1 MSNGGGQPLPAV
13 PGNQR
18 PATHGRERS
27 KSTFSLKSGNSHKS
41 NGSAGKV
48 QYNESHQEKESKRLH
63 SKADPTMAMNEEQP
77 FSMAASAGTN
87 LSNLRALQHKD
98 LHGNI
103 IADPDLSNPTRSR
116 WERPLDTIRAFEA
129 AIDGGYKR
137 QSYAP
142 TDTGSIAPGG
152 RRGSYY
158 AGSNVGAQTPVR
170 QPQDSYYGARQ
181 STYGQQP
188 ETRGNGNGYPDQ
200 HSGGP
205 SNGYT
210 PNRARYPRS
219 GSDQQ
224 MNGNGNGGGPYPNA
238 AYGNQPSYEN
248 VTSASG
254 SGSEPLAAG
263 YDGYA
268 NGNQQH
274 GVQFNPQPG
283 YNGNGQGQD
292 GYRGGPPPPVQ
303 KENVPR
309 VPIKLGGSA
318 NAGGQPMV
326 YEQPKAEPTKRKS
339 SFFKRF
345 SKN

>member
-1 MSNGGGQPLPAV
+1 
-13 PGNQR
+13 
-18 PATHGRERS
+18 
-27 KSTFSLKSGNSHKS
+27 
-41 NGSAGKV
+41 
-48 QYNESHQEKESKRLH
+48 
-63 SKADPTMAMNEEQP
+63 
-77 FSMAASAGTN
+77 
-87 LSNLRALQHKD
+87 
-98 LHGNI
+98 
-103 IADPDLSNPTRSR
+103 
-116 WERPLDTIRAFEA
+116 
-129 AIDGGYKR
+129 
-137 QSYAP
+137 
-142 TDTGSIAPGG
+142 
-152 RRGSYY
+152 
-158 AGSNVGAQTPVR
+158 
-170 QPQDSYYGARQ
+170 
-181 STYGQQP
+181 
-188 ETRGNGNGYPDQ
+188 
-200 HSGGP
+200 
-205 SNGYT
+205 
-210 PNRARYPRS
+210 
-219 GSDQQ
+219 
-224 MNGNGNGGGPYPNA
+224 MNGNGGQGPYPNA

-254 SGSEPLAAG
+254 SGSEPLGYSTDPSSENSSVDRYQAAG